1 MKQAGMD
8 QDTRESLS
16 AGIDGELSKEQLR
29 FLLRRVDHDASLLGA
44 WSHYHVAR
52 DSLRKEFPAVAS
64 GSFVER
70 VMLAIEQEPAAEGVA
85 PTRRQ
90 HWLRW
95 SAGGAIAASV
105 AAAALMLGQPQPGA
119 DLNQVVA
126 SANTS
131 QTSTVAGLA
140 AATKPAAPAAVPPWL
155 SGNSAGLLSQQASAT
170 LGSPFDQNHSAYARR
185 LSSYPSSSYPSMPRY
200 RTLENKDGSYLL
212 LLDPDQQ
219 TTPYDSARR
228 ASAVAQ

>member
-1 MKQAGMD
+1 MKQAGMNH
-8 QDTRESLS
+8 DTRESLS

-29 FLLRRVDHDASLLGA
+29 FLLRRLDHDASLQGT

-52 DSLRKEFPAVAS
+52 DSLRKELPAVAS
-64 GSFVER
+64 ASFVER
-70 VMLAIEQEPAAEGVA
+70 VMLAIEQDPAAVVVVPA
-85 PTRRQ
+85 RRQ

-119 DLNQVVA
+119 DLNQVTA

-131 QTSTVAGLA
+131 QASTVAGLA
-140 AATKPAAPAAVPPWL
+140 SAAKPAAPAAVPPWL
-155 SGNSAGLLSQQASAT
+155 SGNSAGLLSQQAAAT
-170 LGSPFDQNHSAYARR
+170 LGSPFDQNQTAYARR
-185 LSSYPSSSYPSMPRY
+185 LSGYPSMPRY

-212 LLDPDQQ
+212 LLDPVQQ
-219 TTPYDSARR
+219 TTPYDNARR
-228 ASAVAQ
+228 AAAVAQ